1 MRVAVI
7 GTGIMG
13 AGIAGSLAREGHEV
27 VVWNR
32 TAARAEAVAG
42 DGVTVAASVAEA
54 VSGSDALV
62 TVLFD
67 TDAVLAVTGEI
78 VGALGPDAVWIQT
91 STVGP
96 DGARRIAEAAGGQI
110 VDAPVLGT
118 KKPAQDGT
126 LVVLASG
133 PSGLLEKAKP
143 VFDAIGSRTVV
154 AGDVVG
160 QASALKLAT
169 NSWVG
174 LITAGAA
181 QSLALGQAL
190 GLDPGLVLEAIKGG
204 PADSPYLQLKG
215 AAMIEGS
222 WTTSFAVDGVVKDL
236 GLMIDAAE
244 GADFPSDLLR
254 SVRGLFEAASAGG
267 HGADDMAAVR
277 TAFPHSP

>member
-54 VSGSDALV
+54 VSGCDAVV

-67 TDAVLAVTGEI
+67 TDAVLAVSGEI

-91 STVGP
+91 STVGL

>member
-13 AGIAGSLAREGHEV
+13 AGMAGSLAREGHEV

-32 TAARAEAVAG
+32 TAERAEALAG
-42 DGVTVAASVAEA
+42 DGITAVGSVAEA
-54 VSGSDALV
+54 VSGSDAVV

-67 TDAVLAVTGEI
+67 TDAVLAVTEEV
-78 VGALGPDAVWIQT
+78 VGSLGPDAVWVQS
-91 STVGP
+91 STVGV
-96 DGARRIAEAAGGQI
+96 DGARRIAGAAGGQ
-110 VDAPVLGT
+110 VLDAPVLGT

-133 PSGLLEKAKP
+133 PAGLLEKAQP

-160 QASALKLAT
+160 QASALKLVV
-169 NSWVG
+169 NSWVA
-174 LITAGAA
+174 LLTAGTA
-181 QSLALGQAL
+181 QSLAFAQSL
-190 GLDPGLVLEAIKGG
+190 GLDPSLFLEAITGA
-204 PADSPYLQLKG
+204 PTDSAYAHLKG
-215 AAMIEGS
+215 AAMMSGD
-222 WTTSFAVDGVVKDL
+222 WTTSFAVDGVRKDV
-236 GLMIDAAE
+236 GLMVDAAR
-244 GADFPSDLLR
+244 ADDFPT
-254 SVRGLFEAASAGG
+254 GLFEAVLATFDAAAEQG